1 MLKNLILDLGG
12 LFIDVYMHRTR
23 ELLEKHQGKSLSLEL
38 QAFSQAGLSDQYEKG
53 LIDDQTFLQGLN
65 TFLPKKLEEQ
75 QLIEAWNAVLGDFHL
90 ERLQG
95 IQPLRTHYR
104 LVLLSNTNSLHVNGF
119 ETQLE
124 SKFGF
129 RSLTPFFD
137 AVYYSQELGQRKP
150 DAACFAKVLAQEEM
164 LAAETLFIDDTPG
177 HLVGAK
183 AVGLHTALHPSNTD
197 ILRTLR
203 DFGLFDH

>member
-23 ELLEKHQGKSLSLEL
+23 EQLEKYQEKSLALEL
-38 QAFSQAGLSDQYEKG
+38 QAFSQSGLSDQYEKG
-53 LIDDQTFLQGLN
+53 EIDDLTFLHGLN
-65 TFLPKKLEEQ
+65 TFLPKKLEEA
-75 QLIEAWNAVLGDFHL
+75 QLIEAWNAVLGDFYHD
-90 ERLQG
+90 RLIG
-95 IQPLRTHYR
+95 IQSLRNKYR

-124 SKFGF
+124 SKYGF
-129 RSLTPFFD
+129 RSLTPYFD
-137 AVYYSQELGQRKP
+137 TVYYSQELGLRKP
-150 DAACFAKVLAQEEM
+150 EAACFAAVLEKENMQAS
-164 LAAETLFIDDTPG
+164 ETLFIDDTAG

-197 ILRTLR
+197 ILCTLR